1 MRSRKS
7 LHFSLKVYPPE
18 HINILFYSC
27 DGSCLAFRNYYTI
40 DMLLRIVEEF
50 SDELKILGSGALN
63 MLSRD
68 KDVQGLFKQFGACE
82 KLIGQLVST

>member
-1 MRSRKS
+1 
-7 LHFSLKVYPPE
+7 
-18 HINILFYSC
+18 
-27 DGSCLAFRNYYTI
+27 
-40 DMLLRIVEEF
+40 MLLRIVEEF

-82 KLIGQLVST
+82 KLLGQLVTSQNEQVR